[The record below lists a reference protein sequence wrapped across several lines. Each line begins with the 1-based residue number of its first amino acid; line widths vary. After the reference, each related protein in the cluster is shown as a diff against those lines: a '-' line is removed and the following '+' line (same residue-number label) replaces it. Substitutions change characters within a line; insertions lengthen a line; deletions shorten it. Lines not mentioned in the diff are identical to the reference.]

1 MDKDVVDGVQEK
13 VITKYTPVL
22 SNQCK
27 YPNNHYYYLF
37 LFFSYTIIIWQTVIY
52 ERRIFMEKAIEKA
65 KIVQNKYC
73 NACAGGALCMLDGP
87 VPDFEIMTVAA
98 LFGVAD

>member
-1 MDKDVVDGVQEK
+1 
-13 VITKYTPVL
+13 
-22 SNQCK
+22 
-27 YPNNHYYYLF
+27 
-37 LFFSYTIIIWQTVIY
+37 
-52 ERRIFMEKAIEKA
+52 MEKAIEKA